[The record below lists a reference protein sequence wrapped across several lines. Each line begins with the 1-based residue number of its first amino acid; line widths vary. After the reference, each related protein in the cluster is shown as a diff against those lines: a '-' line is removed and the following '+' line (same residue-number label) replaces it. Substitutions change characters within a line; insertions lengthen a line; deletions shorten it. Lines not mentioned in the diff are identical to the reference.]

1 MRNGLIA
8 ALFSLTV
15 SAGMA
20 SAATPKGNLVLIG
33 GGSKPAAAMTK
44 FVELAGG
51 PDAAIIVFP
60 TASEAADTPAYYRD
74 LFGKELGC
82 SDVFVAPVHERADAL
97 DEVLAARVAAAGGIF
112 FGGGDQRRITSALN
126 GTPVGEAVRDAYE
139 RGAVIGGTSA
149 GTACQSPLMI
159 TGDGDFTVLTAGNV
173 VLTEGLGLFRGVIV
187 DQHFVARRRANR
199 LLSVVMEHPDL
210 VGVGVDE
217 GTAIWVRPDSTFLVL
232 GDGWV
237 VVFDARRATVQRGA
251 ELASGTA
258 LGVHGML
265 THVLL
270 PGETFDLERHETTA
284 SDAAP

>member
-8 ALFSLTV
+8 ALFSLAV
-15 SAGMA
+15 SAGMP
-20 SAATPKGNLVLIG
+20 SAATPKGDLVLIG
-33 GGSKPAAAMTK
+33 GGSKPAAAMTR

-51 PDAAIIVFP
+51 RDAAIIVFP
-60 TASEAADTPAYYRD
+60 TASEAPDTPTYYEK
-74 LFGKELGC
+74 LFGEELGC

-97 DEVLAARVAAAGGIF
+97 DEALAARVAAAGGIF
-112 FGGGDQRRITSALN
+112 FGGGDQRRITAALD

-139 RGAVIGGTSA
+139 RGAVVGGTSA

-159 TGDGDFTVLTAGNV
+159 TGDGDFTVLTAGNI

-217 GTAIWVRPDSTFLVL
+217 GTAVWVRPDNTFLVL

-237 VVFDARRATVQRGA
+237 VVFDARRATVRRGA
-251 ELASGTA
+251 DLDTGPA

-270 PGETFDLERHETTA
+270 PGETFDLERGEA
-284 SDAAP
+284 APSDAAP